1 MPAQQKAFSEQ
12 KQNLR
17 DIGDNTDTDTD
28 TDTAVMLDGLR
39 SCRTT

>member
-17 DIGDNTDTDTD
+17 DIGDNTDTDT
-28 TDTAVMLDGLR
+28 AVMLDGLR
-39 SCRTT
+39 NQSRTT